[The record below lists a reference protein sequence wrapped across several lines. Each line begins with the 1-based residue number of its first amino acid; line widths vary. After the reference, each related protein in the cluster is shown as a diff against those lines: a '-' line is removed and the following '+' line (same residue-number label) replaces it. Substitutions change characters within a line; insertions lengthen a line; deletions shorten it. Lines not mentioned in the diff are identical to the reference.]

1 MWTSISLLL
10 LLLIYIIYRRR
21 QNKTND
27 NEEIFEENIPIR
39 EPSEYRLSV
48 VRALPTIDEE
58 NPATLS
64 PSNSNHHF
72 PPFSTSTSTTTPFV
86 LGKIITY

>member
-1 MWTSISLLL
+1 M
-10 LLLIYIIYRRR
+10 YRHR
-21 QNKTND
+21 QNKSND
-27 NEEIFEENIPIR
+27 GEQTFEENIPIP
-39 EPSEYRLSV
+39 EPSKYRLSA
-48 VRALPTIDEE
+48 VRALPTIVEE